1 MGASTVGL
9 RVLATFVF
17 LFAHH
22 REHAR
27 FAEAIVSDFAL
38 DWESGFP
45 DGSPDLGPSMAMEPS
60 FSLNVQSS
68 VQGCSDSSSAN
79 DIIKCKC
86 GVDGYSPRNCDIY
99 YGNSQLHYQEVE
111 TASWARKGNGVLKM
125 YADGRELGLG
135 SSVPSGEYASN
146 RCELGSIPYRYDE
159 GDDVYY
165 TASFYLPSQYWDAVT
180 KYSIIVTQW
189 KIVNNPHG
197 ALRVSNMGDY
207 KLYYDGADG
216 LWPDDTEEDRLV
228 GTAKPDAWNDVK
240 IYYKKSQG
248 ADGQLRV
255 YLNGVKVFERANQ
268 KNMIGRRSDGSGGY
282 VKFGM
287 YTEIRDERVIYF
299 DAVSMYSGHLPGQFA
314 TEAEWVAEHLQLPE
328 VTLQEPSDG
337 SVAVSGAA
345 VSLAADATDPG
356 AAKLGDAGSIAKV
369 EWFVRQGDVL
379 CEIGEDT
386 SAPYAATWTPADDGA
401 YVVIAR
407 ATDADGNVATTS
419 DATVYVGNRPPVVTV
434 TSPAAGAILTVGAS
448 TTVRATA
455 VDPDGS
461 VAKVE
466 FFVFADGS
474 TAAAATSIG
483 TATSGAGDSFELSWT
498 PSTKGG
504 YLVYA
509 VATDAAGKTASSAHV
524 GVVPGAATSV
534 GTLEATDDAALKGRT
549 SDRNQNNNYG
559 GVELWTREPHPT
571 DGDQSIV
578 SVFKFDASSL
588 VSEAQIR
595 EATLRL
601 YVSDTKQDSADF
613 AAWSTSGATSWTEET
628 VTWNNGP
635 TKKDKLSATRVTA
648 NNNWYDW
655 DVTDYMDAVL
665 KADGS
670 SLASVT
676 FWLEGDEWT
685 GASTGV
691 EFDSHLRTNHP
702 ELRVTSSDT
711 RVPET
716 AAAVVSSSCPQ
727 NAGPSTPGP
736 SAPAGPSDGDGVD
749 GSNSTDAPAPS
760 DDFTDPAGP
769 STPGP
774 SAPAGPS
781 DGDGVDGSNSTD
793 APAPSD
799 DFTEPNSMLSLN
811 PPKKTSS
818 ASGTSSDAKSAG
830 TAIVCLAI
838 GNLLLV
844 GIIVYMTIRRR
855 AENEPSS
862 HQTPRAAEQPKAA
875 DEEKKRKFLIAGR
888 FFTFS

>member
-1 MGASTVGL
+1 M
-9 RVLATFVF
+9 
-17 LFAHH
+17 
-22 REHAR
+22 
-27 FAEAIVSDFAL
+27 
-38 DWESGFP
+38 
-45 DGSPDLGPSMAMEPS
+45 
-60 FSLNVQSS
+60 
-68 VQGCSDSSSAN
+68 
-79 DIIKCKC
+79 
-86 GVDGYSPRNCDIY
+86 
-99 YGNSQLHYQEVE
+99 
-111 TASWARKGNGVLKM
+111 
-125 YADGRELGLG
+125 
-135 SSVPSGEYASN
+135 
-146 RCELGSIPYRYDE
+146 
-159 GDDVYY
+159 YY
-165 TASFYLPSQYWDAVT
+165 TASFYLPSLYWDAVT
-180 KYSIIVTQW
+180 DYSIIVTQW

-207 KLYYDGADG
+207 KLYYEGADG
-216 LWPDDTEEDRLV
+216 LWPDDTEEERLI
-228 GTAKPDAWNDVK
+228 GMAKPDAWNDVK

-248 ADGQLRV
+248 SDGQLRV
-255 YLNGVKVFERANQ
+255 YLNGIKVFERANQ

-299 DAVSMYSGHLPGQFA
+299 DAVSMYSGHLPSQFA
-314 TEAEWVAEHLQLPE
+314 NEAEWVAEHLQLPE

-337 SVAVSGAA
+337 SVVVSGAA

-356 AAKLGDAGSIAKV
+356 AVKLGDAGSIAKV

-401 YVVIAR
+401 YAVFAR

-419 DATVYVGNRPPVVTV
+419 DATVYVGNRSPVVTV

-474 TAAAATSIG
+474 TTAAATSIG
-483 TATSGAGDSFELSWT
+483 TDTSGAGDSFELSWT

-504 YLVYA
+504 YVVYA
-509 VATDAAGKTASSAHV
+509 VATDATGRTANSAHV
-524 GVVPGAATSV
+524 SVVPGAVTSV
-534 GTLEATDDAALKGRT
+534 ETLEATDDAALKGRT

-559 GVELWTREPHPT
+559 GVELWTREPDPT

-578 SVFKFDASSL
+578 SIFKFDASSL

-601 YVSDTKQDSADF
+601 YVSDTRQGSADF
-613 AAWSTSGATSWTEET
+613 AAWSTAGATSWTEET

-648 NNNWYDW
+648 NNNWYEW
-655 DVTDYMDAVL
+655 DVTDYMDAML
-665 KADGS
+665 KTDGS

-676 FWLEGDEWT
+676 FWLEGDQWT
-685 GASTGV
+685 GQSTGV
-691 EFDSHLRTNHP
+691 EFDSHVRTNHP

-727 NAGPSTPGP
+727 SATPEGLP
-736 SAPAGPSDGDGVD
+736 TPAGPSDGDGVD
-749 GSNSTDAPAPS
+749 GSSL
-760 DDFTDPAGP
+760 
-769 STPGP
+769 TPEGLP
-774 SAPAGPS
+774 TPAGPS
-781 DGDGVDGSNSTD
+781 DGDGVDGSSLTVV
-793 APAPSD
+793 SD
-799 DFTEPNSMLSLN
+799 
-811 PPKKTSS
+811 
-818 ASGTSSDAKSAG
+818 TSSDAKSAG
-830 TAIVCLAI
+830 TAIACLAI
-838 GNLLLV
+838 GNILLA
-844 GIIVYMTIRRR
+844 GSSIREDFIIR
-855 AENEPSS
+855 P
-862 HQTPRAAEQPKAA
+862 
-875 DEEKKRKFLIAGR
+875 
-888 FFTFS
+888 

>member
-1 MGASTVGL
+1 MGASRVGL

-17 LFAHH
+17 LFAYH
-22 REHAR
+22 RDHAR

-38 DWESGFP
+38 NWESGFP

-60 FSLNVQSS
+60 FSLNRDSS
-68 VQGCSDSSSAN
+68 VQGCSNSSSAN

-99 YGNSQLHYQEVE
+99 YGNSQLHYHEVE

-135 SSVPSGEYASN
+135 SSVPSGKYASN

-165 TASFYLPSQYWDAVT
+165 TASFYLPSLYWDAVT
-180 KYSIIVTQW
+180 DYSIIVTQW

-207 KLYYDGADG
+207 KLYYEGADG
-216 LWPDDTEEDRLV
+216 LWPDDTEEERLI
-228 GTAKPDAWNDVK
+228 GMAKPDAWNDVK

-248 ADGQLRV
+248 SDGQLRV
-255 YLNGVKVFERANQ
+255 YLNGIKVFERANQ

-299 DAVSMYSGHLPGQFA
+299 DAVSMYSGHLPSQFA
-314 TEAEWVAEHLQLPE
+314 NEAEWVAEHLQLPE

-337 SVAVSGAA
+337 SVVVSGAA

-356 AAKLGDAGSIAKV
+356 AVKLGDAGSIAKV

-401 YVVIAR
+401 YAVFAR

-419 DATVYVGNRPPVVTV
+419 DATVYVGNRSPVVTV

-474 TAAAATSIG
+474 TTAAATSIG
-483 TATSGAGDSFELSWT
+483 TDTSGAGDSFELSWT

-504 YLVYA
+504 YVVYA
-509 VATDAAGKTASSAHV
+509 VATDATGRTANSAHV
-524 GVVPGAATSV
+524 SVVPGAVTSV
-534 GTLEATDDAALKGRT
+534 ETLEATDDAALKGRT

-559 GVELWTREPHPT
+559 GVELFTREPHST
-571 DGDQSIV
+571 EGEQSIV

-588 VSEAQIR
+588 ASKAEIR

-601 YVSDTKQDSADF
+601 YVSETKQAAADF
-613 AAWSTSGATSWTEET
+613 AVWSTSGATDWTEET

-648 NNNWYDW
+648 NNNWYEW
-655 DVTDYMDAVL
+655 DVTDYMDAML
-665 KADGS
+665 KTDGS

-676 FWLEGDEWT
+676 FWLEGDQWT
-685 GASTGV
+685 GQSTGV
-691 EFDSHLRTNHP
+691 EFDSHVRTNHP

-727 NAGPSTPGP
+727 SATPEGLP
-736 SAPAGPSDGDGVD
+736 TPAGPSDGDGVD
-749 GSNSTDAPAPS
+749 GSSL
-760 DDFTDPAGP
+760 
-769 STPGP
+769 TPEGLP
-774 SAPAGPS
+774 TPAGPS
-781 DGDGVDGSNSTD
+781 DGDGVDGSSLTVV
-793 APAPSD
+793 SD
-799 DFTEPNSMLSLN
+799 
-811 PPKKTSS
+811 
-818 ASGTSSDAKSAG
+818 TSSDAKSAG
-830 TAIVCLAI
+830 TAIACLAI
-838 GNLLLV
+838 GNILLA
-844 GIIVYMTIRRR
+844 GSSIREDFIIR
-855 AENEPSS
+855 P
-862 HQTPRAAEQPKAA
+862 
-875 DEEKKRKFLIAGR
+875 
-888 FFTFS
+888 